1 MLKKKDKLL
10 EILKNTESYSVLEYL
25 TASDLVSLALTKKSY
40 YMQIMPIIRL
50 RELDDEKLSKKQKV
64 QPISTKNK
72 KKKNNKK

>member
-72 KKKNNKK
+72 KQKNNKK